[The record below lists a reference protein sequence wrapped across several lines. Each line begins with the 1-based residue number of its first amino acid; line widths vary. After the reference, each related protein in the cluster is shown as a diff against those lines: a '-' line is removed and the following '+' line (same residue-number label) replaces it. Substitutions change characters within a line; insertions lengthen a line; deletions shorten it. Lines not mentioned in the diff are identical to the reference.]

1 MSTLP
6 FALKAGVDPT
16 GVTQELVSALG
27 VAQSV
32 YASFGQPFTVTSLTE
47 GQHVTN
53 SKHYI
58 GQAADLRT
66 NGLDPATVPQIA
78 STLQA
83 QLGPEYYVLLEGDHI
98 HVQYNGVGTAPD
110 SSLIDTMIAPDAS
123 TLDPGSI
130 LSDLG
135 FSTDAGT
142 LQASSLDWNTIGL
155 VGLGAFVLWLIFTS
169 D

>member
-1 MSTLP
+1 MTLP
-6 FALKAGVDPT
+6 FALKAGIDPT
-16 GVTQELVSALG
+16 GVTQELLSALG
-27 VAQSV
+27 VAQNV
-32 YASFGQPFTVTSLTE
+32 YSLFGQPFTVTSLTE

-66 NGLDPATVPQIA
+66 NGVDPATVPQIA
-78 STLQA
+78 QNLQA
-83 QLGPEYYVLLEGDHI
+83 QLGPQYYVLQEADHI

-110 SSLIDTMIAPDAS
+110 SSVIDTASPDSS
-123 TLDPGSI
+123 TLDPASI

-135 FSTDAGT
+135 LSADST
-142 LQASSLDWNTIGL
+142 LQAGTIDWTT
-155 VGLGAFVLWLIFTS
+155 VGLLGLGLLVAWYAFS